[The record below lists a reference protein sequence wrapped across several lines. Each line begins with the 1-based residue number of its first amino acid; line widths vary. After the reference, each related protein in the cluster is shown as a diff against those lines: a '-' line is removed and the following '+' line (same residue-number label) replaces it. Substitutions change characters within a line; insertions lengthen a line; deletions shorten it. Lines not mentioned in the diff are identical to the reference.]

1 MGGAALE
8 VTRGMDFFFY
18 GTLCHPPLLRVVLG
32 RDAGAEP
39 AMLPGHSVFAAEG
52 GAFPLIVEGG
62 AGADGVLV
70 RGLGAEDVARLD
82 FYEAGFDFA
91 TREVEVTTAAGPCR
105 AKVYFPAP
113 GRWRPAAPWDLAG
126 WAADWG
132 RVVTAAAADFM
143 AQRGIVPAARL
154 WARYPM
160 MLMRAGARLRAE
172 AEAAP
177 LTLRRRAGPGDVTAD
192 VTGGHGR
199 QVYANYFAVEEFDL
213 RFRHFDG
220 GMSGEVNRGVF
231 LCGDAVVV
239 LPYDPVRDRVLLIE
253 QFRMGPHGRGDP
265 QPWILEAPAGRVD
278 GGETPEAAAR
288 REAGEEAGITLG
300 ALVPALHYYPSPGAM
315 AEYLY
320 TYVGLADLPDGA
332 AGTGG
337 LHSEAEDIRSHLV
350 PFDRLMAMVDSGE
363 VNTAPL
369 ILLACWLAQNRDRL
383 RAGAGADAP
392 GLEIG
397 PSAP

>member
-8 VTRGMDFFFY
+8 VTRVTDFFFY

-39 AMLPGHSVFAAEG
+39 ARLAGHSVHWAEG

-70 RGLGAEDVARLD
+70 RGLGAEDAARLD

-91 TREVEVTTAAGPCR
+91 TRDVPLTTASGPCR
-105 AKVYFPAP
+105 ARVYFPAS
-113 GRWRPAAPWDLAG
+113 GRWLPAKPWSLAD
-126 WAADWG
+126 WAATWG
-132 RVVTAAAADFM
+132 DVATGAAEDFM
-143 AQRGIVPAARL
+143 AQRGVMPATRL
-154 WARYPM
+154 WARYGM
-160 MLMRAGARLRAE
+160 MLMRAGARLRAR
-172 AEAAP
+172 AEEAP
-177 LTLRRRAGPGDVTAD
+177 LTLRRRAGPGD

-220 GMSGEVNRGVF
+220 AMSGEVNRGVF
-231 LCGDAVVV
+231 IGGDAVVV
-239 LPYDPVRDRVLLIE
+239 LPYDPARDRVLLIE
-253 QFRMGPHGRGDP
+253 QFRMGPHGRGDR

-278 GGETPEAAAR
+278 GGETPEDAAR

-320 TYVGLADLPDGA
+320 TYVGLADLPDGSG
-332 AGTGG
+332 GTGG
-337 LHSEAEDIRSHLV
+337 LHAEAEDIRSHLV

-369 ILLACWLAQNRDRL
+369 ILLAYWLARNRERL
-383 RAGAGADAP
+383 RAGGHGRPGSGDAGT
-392 GLEIG
+392 
-397 PSAP
+397 

>member
-1 MGGAALE
+1 MGSAALE
-8 VTRGMDFFFY
+8 VKRVTDFFFY

-32 RDAGAEP
+32 REVGAEP
-39 AMLPGHSVFAAEG
+39 ARLAGHGVHWAEG

-70 RGLGAEDVARLD
+70 RGLGAEDAARLD

-91 TREVEVTTAAGPCR
+91 TRDVTLTTAAGPCTAR
-105 AKVYFPAP
+105 VYFPAP
-113 GRWRPAAPWDLAG
+113 GRWQPAKPWSLAD
-126 WAADWG
+126 WAAKWG
-132 RVVTAAAADFM
+132 DVATAAAGDFM

-154 WARYPM
+154 WARYGM

-172 AEAAP
+172 AEEVP
-177 LTLRRRAGPGDVTAD
+177 LTLRRHAAPGD

-220 GMSGEVNRGVF
+220 LMSGEVNRGVF
-231 LCGDAVVV
+231 IGGDAVMV

-278 GGETPEAAAR
+278 GGETPEEAAR
-288 REAGEEAGITLG
+288 REVEEEAGITLD
-300 ALVPALHYYPSPGAM
+300 ALVPALHSYPSPGAV

-320 TYVGLADLPDGA
+320 TYVGLADLPDGSD
-332 AGTGG
+332 GTGG
-337 LHSEAEDIRSHLV
+337 LHAEAEDIRSHLV

-363 VNTAPL
+363 VNTSPV
-369 ILLACWLAQNRDRL
+369 ILLAYWLARNRERL
-383 RAGAGADAP
+383 RSGAAARPGPADA
-392 GLEIG
+392 GT
-397 PSAP
+397 